1 MRKRCLGWIVGGA
14 SLIGVVSCA
23 PAPTTPAPN
32 VGGQKPSPPAETE
45 NPPEKSPAKAEVTA
59 AATTDQPPAKQPP
72 KVEVVEYE
80 PPPETTDTFVLEE
93 GFKRLTLDDFEAFK
107 ADPETWSVNG
117 DGIRSTGKPKGYLYS
132 KDEYQ
137 NFTWRLEY
145 RFERPKNL
153 TDESKFKGN
162 TGFMIY
168 INGEH
173 KIWPVSLEVQGKH
186 AEMAAIKANG
196 GASRVTAHED
206 AAVRESARL
215 PVGQWNRL
223 EIVSREGALTV
234 TLNDQP
240 ISRSD
245 PNFLSEGQIGLQA
258 EDHPFVVRHLRIR
271 RD

>member
-1 MRKRCLGWIVGGA
+1 MQKQWCGWIAGWT
-14 SLIGVVSCA
+14 SLIGLVSCA
-23 PAPTTPAPN
+23 P
-32 VGGQKPSPPAETE
+32 VPSE
-45 NPPEKSPAKAEVTA
+45 NPPQAEQHAVQTEIQPEKPSARPDEKKLTDEQAPA
-59 AATTDQPPAKQPP
+59 QRSAKG
-72 KVEVVEYE
+72 EVVEYE
-80 PPPETTDTFVLEE
+80 PPPKSDDTFTLEE
-93 GFKRLTLDDFEAFK
+93 GFKLLTLDDFEAFQ
-107 ADPETWSVNG
+107 ADSETWSVFG

-145 RFERPKNL
+145 RFERPKSL
-153 TDESKFKGN
+153 EDESKFKGN

-186 AEMAAIKANG
+186 TEMAAIKANG
-196 GASRVTAHED
+196 GASPVTAHEV
-206 AAVRESARL
+206 ATVRETARL

-223 EIVSREGALTV
+223 EIISRDGALAV
-234 TLNDQP
+234 TLNDLP
-240 ISRSD
+240 LSHSES
-245 PNFLSEGQIGLQA
+245 NFLSAGLIGIQA